1 MAQNRNYSKYPAVNR
16 KFLSAGSSQLTGENF
31 TFADVVTPS
40 QDANRTNFSLLENTT
55 RNVFDSPIATNNF
68 NIIKLDIETGAASSQ
83 LKVRINQGL
92 RSDNLA
98 TTYTTYIDPNT
109 VFYRNYP
116 VKNKF
121 LNISLEN
128 ESGFEMTPNVNV
140 TLSKFTQYNSPAQN
154 NDPIKRD
161 QMVMLDRQTNDFEDD
176 VALGYREDINII
188 NRFGFIEKLN
198 GFNDRLVAP
207 IDIIKDNSNVYSTIT
222 CVSDSALDTFELE
235 VSGNAISNT
244 GRITNI
250 FTMNGTGNSSGISNQ
265 FKSVDTI
272 KIVDPTKFNTGN
284 ITINRQT
291 TGEAVGFI
299 PASFNNIVG
308 SQYYINKFNK
318 GVLREIGIRGNAT
331 MTGGELLVKVEN
343 PQGVSKTIW
352 SQNINDAE
360 VNSRWNPDITI
371 ESDNTVYISTKDVNT
386 QYGDT
391 YITAEMK
398 IVEYNVIEDINKFA

>member
-40 QDANRTNFSLLENTT
+40 QDANRINFSLLENTT
-55 RNVFDSPIATNNF
+55 RNVFDFPIATNNF

-98 TTYTTYIDPNT
+98 TTYTTYIDPNS

-188 NRFGFIEKLN
+188 N
-198 GFNDRLVAP
+198 
-207 IDIIKDNSNVYSTIT
+207 
-222 CVSDSALDTFELE
+222 
-235 VSGNAISNT
+235 
-244 GRITNI
+244 
-250 FTMNGTGNSSGISNQ
+250 
-265 FKSVDTI
+265 
-272 KIVDPTKFNTGN
+272 
-284 ITINRQT
+284 
-291 TGEAVGFI
+291 
-299 PASFNNIVG
+299 
-308 SQYYINKFNK
+308 
-318 GVLREIGIRGNAT
+318 
-331 MTGGELLVKVEN
+331 
-343 PQGVSKTIW
+343 IW
-352 SQNINDAE
+352 F
-360 VNSRWNPDITI
+360 
-371 ESDNTVYISTKDVNT
+371 Y
-386 QYGDT
+386 
-391 YITAEMK
+391 
-398 IVEYNVIEDINKFA
+398 